1 MRVPE
6 TVRKCVLT
14 LGCEDEA
21 TKEIVYCGTAF
32 IVKIP
37 GELQRWNAS
46 YLLTAK
52 HCLKEIEKT
61 QSKRTVF
68 RANTADGSAVEIDA
82 TGAKWYFHPDPT
94 VDLAVIPFLPS
105 PGLNLDIRSVPE
117 IMFLTSDDISKHR
130 IGPGD
135 EVFMTGLFTAVK
147 GHTRN
152 LPIVR
157 MGNVA
162 LFPGEQVE
170 WDGNFIDAYLVESRS
185 IGGLSGSP
193 AFVSETVQIAYPSR
207 AGKKYPEHAEIYFV
221 PGQTFFMGLVIGHWD
236 VPPNRALL
244 EKEKVNMGISIVV
257 PCWKIRELL
266 YLPEH
271 VKMRKEAEK
280 LAMDEEGVSSTDFA
294 APEKKET
301 PFTRSDFETALKK
314 ASRKIEPKSK
324 A

>member
-1 MRVPE
+1 MDVRLARTPRYYLLPQDDICMRVPE

-52 HCLKEIEKT
+52 HWT

-185 IGGLSGSP
+185 IAAKSS
-193 AFVSETVQIAYPSR
+193 AT
-207 AGKKYPEHAEIYFV
+207 GK
-221 PGQTFFMGLVIGHWD
+221 
-236 VPPNRALL
+236 
-244 EKEKVNMGISIVV
+244 
-257 PCWKIRELL
+257 
-266 YLPEH
+266 
-271 VKMRKEAEK
+271 RKSQH
-280 LAMDEEGVSSTDFA
+280 GNFHSSTMLEDSGTFILTGA
-294 APEKKET
+294 RENAK
-301 PFTRSDFETALKK
+301 RSREV
-314 ASRKIEPKSK
+314 SNG
-324 A
+324 